1 MAKVK
6 LNVLHLDDAALAR
19 VIDAL
24 DYRYRE
30 MDFPPKEFDVNQVLI
45 SDIKGQ
51 TEKKALVEV
60 TPAQL
65 TVDQMNEQLQEKG
78 HKNLYIVEQSR
89 FGAKRRLELRDMND
103 DAPEASFHLG
113 TTVEAMLDMR
123 IILNNRYQEG
133 VKTGRRE
140 MAGSL
145 RDLIGAAADPQSD
158 LME

>member
-6 LNVLHLDDAALAR
+6 LNVLHLDDAALKR
-19 VIDAL
+19 VIEAL
-24 DYRYRE
+24 
-30 MDFPPKEFDVNQVLI
+30 EFHYNTGDTLAEHEENEALVA
-45 SDIKGQ
+45 DIQRQ
-51 TEKKALVEV
+51 TQKKALVEV
-60 TPAQL
+60 IPALL

-89 FGAKRRLELRDMND
+89 FGAKRRLELHDMND
-103 DAPEASFHLG
+103 DVREVSFHLG

-133 VKTGRRE
+133 VKAGRRE

-158 LME
+158 LVD